1 MTVISIVAIFIAL
14 SLLSSIG
21 IEPIFNWC
29 EGIICRLFGKETKE
43 YLRWKDGK

>member
-1 MTVISIVAIFIAL
+1 MTAIIIVAIFIAL

-21 IEPIFNWC
+21 VGPIFNWC
-29 EGIICRLFGKETKE
+29 ERAICRLFGRETKA